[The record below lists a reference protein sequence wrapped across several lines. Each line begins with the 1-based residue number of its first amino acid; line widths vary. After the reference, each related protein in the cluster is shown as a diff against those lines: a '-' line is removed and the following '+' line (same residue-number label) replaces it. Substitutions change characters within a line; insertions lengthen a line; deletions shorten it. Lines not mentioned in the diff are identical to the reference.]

1 MPSNQNNVFVL
12 HHKQSRT
19 SDRVRLTKYSKNKKD
34 TGKGW
39 LKDIVW
45 MEAPGHGL
53 LDIPE
58 RKFSILD
65 GCKNVSDRISN
76 ETKT

>member
-1 MPSNQNNVFVL
+1 
-12 HHKQSRT
+12 
-19 SDRVRLTKYSKNKKD
+19 
-34 TGKGW
+34 
-39 LKDIVW
+39 

-58 RKFSILD
+58 LKFSILD

-76 ETKT
+76 ETKTE